1 MLWIFILQRCQL
13 LSFILKNDKEQSV
26 NPLNFVSELV
36 ITSVILCG
44 FSPMTEIFL
53 TAVSSMVILLESIK
67 FVITTLAHRR
77 IRQGMCFVN
86 VIWYLHVAFK
96 FLLVLMYHR
105 GLGIVS
111 ELFLLWILILLAAG
125 ILKVSRKIRVLCF
138 TMPLTFSKLNENV
151 RIQELCEEILISD
164 LLFPWINY
172 WRSITDSLNLI
183 LRVQGKGRNKT
194 STDRHSELHYKLN
207 VIINTFIFEFYF

>member
-96 FLLVLMYHR
+96 FLLVLMYYR

-151 RIQELCEEILISD
+151 RIQELCEEILTSD